1 MLLLCRGYRALIE
14 LLGLGVLA
22 LYCVS
27 CRLAAEADVVA
38 SLLVG
43 TGVAAPETPRDRPI
57 SRFCGGAGAPALA
70 ISPRP
75 TQKPLFGNA
84 RLAQS
89 RDVGVNKVFIFG

>member
-43 TGVAAPETPRDRPI
+43 TIDAEDTRDRPI
-57 SRFCGGAGAPALA
+57 SRFCGGAGAPAGDITEA
-70 ISPRP
+70 HSKTSIPERP
-75 TQKPLFGNA
+75 PCA
-84 RLAQS
+84 EP
-89 RDVGVNKVFIFG
+89 